1 MHLAREIAEQPA
13 VLRRLLDEGAAAAR
27 SVAAAV
33 RAFDPA
39 FVCVAARGTS
49 YHAGLYA
56 KYLFGAALRLPVLMA
71 APSLHTLYA
80 SPPNLSRALVIG
92 ISQSGSAEDVRIALR
107 DANAQGALT
116 LAITN
121 NTESPVAA
129 EAQYHLP
136 LLAGAEIS
144 VAATKTYTAQL
155 TVIAM
160 LASALAQDES
170 LPADLAQLPRLASE
184 TLALSE
190 SIGGWAAD
198 YRVMDRL
205 TALGRGYNYATACE
219 ISLKVKEL
227 TYISSEGYSSAEFQH
242 GPIAVVQPGYPLI
255 LVAPTGQSLAGMRDM
270 LATLLDRGAR
280 ALVIGQ
286 DESLLAGATNAMPI
300 PDAPEWLSPVL
311 CVMPCQIFAMHQA
324 ILRGYNPDK
333 PRSLSK
339 VTITQ

>member
-13 VLRRLLDEGAAAAR
+13 VLRRLLDEVEAATR
-27 SVAAAV
+27 SVASAV

-39 FVCVAARGTS
+39 FVYVAARGTS

-56 KYLFGAALRLPVLMA
+56 KYLFGAALRLPALMA
-71 APSLHTLYA
+71 APSLHTLYS
-80 SPPNLSRALVIG
+80 SPPYLSRALVIG
-92 ISQSGSAEDVRIALR
+92 ISQSGSAEDVRLALR

-121 NTESPVAA
+121 FAESPVAA
-129 EAQYHLP
+129 QAQYHLP

-155 TVIAM
+155 AVITM
-160 LASALAQDES
+160 LTGALAQVDS
-170 LPADLAQLPRLASE
+170 MRADLAQLPRLANE

-190 SIGGWAAD
+190 RIGDWAAD
-198 YRVMDRL
+198 YRAMDRL

-255 LVAPTGQSLAGMRDM
+255 LVAPRGRSLAGMRDT
-270 LATLLDRGAR
+270 LANLRDKGAR
-280 ALVIGQ
+280 TLVISQ
-286 DESLLAGATNAMPI
+286 DESLLAGATRAMPI
-300 PDAPEWLSPVL
+300 PDAPEWLSPLL
-311 CVMPCQIFAMHQA
+311 CVMPGQVFAMHQA
-324 ILRGYNPDK
+324 RLRGYDPDK